1 MEVKQQILTKS
12 EELFMRYGIKSITMD
27 DIAREL
33 GISKK
38 TLYQYVE
45 NKSDLISQIF
55 QQKIASEK
63 QCMADI
69 RQAATDA
76 VDEILRIARYVIQEL
91 RQMSPTTMY
100 DLRKYYRSTWRQ
112 MEALHQR
119 HIYQLIRENLERGQ
133 AEGLYRSNIDVD
145 IIAKLYVAKT
155 SIVVDEDL
163 FPTQQYNIEKL
174 FAEYMMYHIHGIASA
189 KGLAVLAMHP
199 AIN

>member
-1 MEVKQQILTKS
+1 MDIKQQILNKS
-12 EELFMRYGIKSITMD
+12 TALFMRYGIKSITMD

-45 NKSDLISQIF
+45 NKSDLIGQIF
-55 QQKIASEK
+55 QEKIRTEK
-63 QCMADI
+63 QCMSDI
-69 RQAATDA
+69 REAATDA
-76 VDEILRIARYVIQEL
+76 VDEILRIARYVIEEL

-133 AEGLYRSNIDVD
+133 AEGLYRQNLDVD
-145 IIAKLYVAKT
+145 IVAKLYVAKT
-155 SIVVDEDL
+155 SIVVDEEL
-163 FPTQQYNIEKL
+163 FPTQQYNIERL
-174 FAEYMMYHIHGIASA
+174 FEEYMMYHIHGVASA
-189 KGLAVLAMHP
+189 KGLALLAMHP
-199 AIN
+199 AIS

>member
-1 MEVKQQILTKS
+1 
-12 EELFMRYGIKSITMD
+12 MRYGIKSVTMD
-27 DIAREL
+27 DIAREM

-45 NKSDLISQIF
+45 NKSDLIGQIF
-55 QQKIASEK
+55 QEKIKNEK

-69 RQAATDA
+69 REAATDA

-91 RQMSPTTMY
+91 RQMSPTVMY
-100 DLRKYYRSTWRQ
+100 DLRKYYRDTWRQ

-133 AEGLYRSNIDVD
+133 AEGLYRENIDVD

-155 SIVVDEDL
+155 PLVVDEDI
-163 FPTQQYNIEKL
+163 FPTREYNVEKL
-174 FAEYMMYHIHGIASA
+174 FEEYMMYHIHGIASA
-189 KGLAVLAMHP
+189 EGLALLALHP
-199 AIN
+199 AIS